1 MKGHRGQL
9 IIIYLCFDD
18 FIMCVLNGGTVAVCA
33 IIVFINARVA
43 DLTFAENNGRL
54 TYWHLSMASAGVRLH
69 IVIGS

>member
-18 FIMCVLNGGTVAVCA
+18 FIIEAVSVCV

-43 DLTFAENNGRL
+43 DLAFAENNGRL